1 MDEREELRNQPV
13 GAVSMGGAE
22 EFRTQTTVTGASD
35 RAEDL
40 KGQPIGEL
48 FKQLSQD
55 TATLVRQEIQLAKVE
70 MTEKGKHAGRG
81 AGLVGAGGVIGFLA
95 LFSFTLFLIF
105 MLAEAFNNVW
115 LAALLVALVYGAVAA
130 FLAMKGRD
138 KLKEAAPATPEQ
150 TVETVKEDIE
160 WAKHPTTSAK
170 R

>member
-1 MDEREELRNQPV
+1 MDHEELKTQP
-13 GAVSMGGAE
+13 
-22 EFRTQTTVTGASD
+22 
-35 RAEDL
+35 L
-40 KGQPIGEL
+40 GEL

-70 MTEKGKHAGRG
+70 MSEKSQHAKPAAGMLGG
-81 AGLVGAGGVIGFLA
+81 AGVIGFLA

-105 MLAEAFNNVW
+105 MLGELLNNVW
-115 LAALLVALVYGAVAA
+115 LAALIVTVIYGAVAA
-130 FLAMKGRD
+130 FLAMKGKE
-138 KLKEAAPATPEQ
+138 KLKEAGPAKPEQ

>member
-1 MDEREELRNQPV
+1 MDHEELKSQP
-13 GAVSMGGAE
+13 
-22 EFRTQTTVTGASD
+22 
-35 RAEDL
+35 L
-40 KGQPIGEL
+40 GEL

-70 MTEKGKHAGRG
+70 MSEKGQHAKPAAGMLGG
-81 AGLVGAGGVIGFLA
+81 AGVIGFLA

-105 MLAEAFNNVW
+105 MLGELMNNVW
-115 LAALLVALVYGAVAA
+115 LGALIVTVIYGGVAA
-130 FLAMKGRD
+130 FLAMKGKE
-138 KLKEAAPATPEQ
+138 KLKEAGPPQPEQ